1 MRIHLDTQ
9 QERPRVKCD
18 CVFAPWHA
26 SGPSCVWCPS
36 ITGNLALCELIKV
49 ESICS
54 NPIQLTPELL
64 LTHPATRA
72 KLPSP
77 LRPMTRDNTPVLF
90 RIGWFAAALWWWWWY
105 WSNEIICLLTDLIR
119 FDVHVH
125 SYSSVNKDRQR
136 RTHPQPSVMLKKSCA
151 PRLYFGY
158 FCIFASKRHIWDPKQ

>member
-1 MRIHLDTQ
+1 MRIHLNTQ

-18 CVFAPWHA
+18 CVFVPWHA

-54 NPIQLTPELL
+54 DPRQLTPELL

-77 LRPMTRDNTPVLF
+77 LRPMTRDSTGGLV
-90 RIGWFAAALWWWWWY
+90 RIGRSLPHRGGRHI
-105 WSNEIICLLTDLIR
+105 ERRTR
-119 FDVHVH
+119 
-125 SYSSVNKDRQR
+125 SSVYWRAWFVLTFPDSWKTKFSQLFESD
-136 RTHPQPSVMLKKSCA
+136 C
-151 PRLYFGY
+151 
-158 FCIFASKRHIWDPKQ
+158 FCCFFPLRA

>member
-1 MRIHLDTQ
+1 MRMHLNTQ

-77 LRPMTRDNTPVLF
+77 LRPMTRDNTGVLGG
-90 RIGWFAAALWWWWWY
+90 RCCIVGAV
-105 WSNEIICLLTDLIR
+105 ILIR
-119 FDVHVH
+119 ALIV
-125 SYSSVNKDRQR
+125 QR
-136 RTHPQPSVMLKKSCA
+136 DHLFIDG
-151 PRLYFGY
+151 L
-158 FCIFASKRHIWDPKQ
+158 D